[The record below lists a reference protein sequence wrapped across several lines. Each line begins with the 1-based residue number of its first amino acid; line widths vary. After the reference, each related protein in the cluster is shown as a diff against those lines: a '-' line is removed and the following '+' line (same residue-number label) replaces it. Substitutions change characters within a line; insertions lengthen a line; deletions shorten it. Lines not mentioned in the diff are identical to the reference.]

1 MQSLYTCRMRFMEVV
16 LLNQDYPTYI
26 FGGVGTFMHELAKGL
41 ARRGLKV
48 HVITGYNVPLSS
60 LGHFRFRRKT
70 EDSVDVQRF
79 PYPNIVPRHT
89 VFQVWNFKKL
99 SESIRSL
106 DVDVIHGQC
115 TATYPLMRVLRKK
128 APILVTFHTSP
139 MMEKIGS
146 AQSVLRGGSLSDI
159 WTYLIGY
166 PAYHFTF
173 LKELQYSD
181 AVITVSKSLKSEIL
195 LEMGEKYAEK
205 IQCIYNGIDLKS
217 LDDEYEEVE
226 EEFPESE
233 KTILFAGRLFW
244 RKGALSLVK
253 LAYILQ
259 KKNTSF
265 KIIVHG
271 TGPLFGRMQKLIRS
285 LSLKNIE
292 LKGFTAK
299 SQLLK
304 SMRRSKFVAI
314 PSTYEACPMIL
325 LESMCLGKIP
335 LMLKL
340 PFSCELTEEGKY
352 GILGD
357 GMTNI
362 ANQLM
367 TFEDNHSL
375 SRLSK
380 DIQTFA
386 RNKYNIENLASKY
399 IEAYHNLSS

>member
-1 MQSLYTCRMRFMEVV
+1 MRFMEVV
-16 LLNQDYPTYI
+16 LLNHDYPPYI

-48 HVITGYNVPLSS
+48 HVITGYNEPLGSF
-60 LGHFRFRRKT
+60 GHFGFQRKT
-70 EDSVDVQRF
+70 EDSIDVQRF
-79 PYPNIVPRHT
+79 PYPNIIPRHT
-89 VFQVWNFKKL
+89 VFQVWNLKKI
-99 SESIRSL
+99 SKSIQNL

-115 TATYPLMRVLRKK
+115 TATYPLMRILKKK

-139 MMEKIGS
+139 LMEKIGS
-146 AQSVLRGGSLSDI
+146 TQSVLRGGSLSDI

-205 IQCIYNGIDLKS
+205 IRDIYNGIDLRS
-217 LDDEYEEVE
+217 LDEEYEVVE
-226 EEFPESE
+226 AEFPESE

-244 RKGALSLVK
+244 RKGALSMVK

-259 KKNTSF
+259 KRNTSF

-271 TGPLFGRMQKLIRS
+271 TGPLFGKMQKLIHS
-285 LSLKNIE
+285 LNLKNID
-292 LKGFTAK
+292 LKGFTTK

-304 SMRRSKFVAI
+304 SMRQSKFVAI

-335 LMLKL
+335 LMLRL
-340 PFSCELTEEGKY
+340 PFSCELTDEGKY

-357 GMTNI
+357 GVTSL
-362 ANQLM
+362 ANQLVS
-367 TFEDNHSL
+367 FEDSHSL
-375 SRLSK
+375 SQLSNA
-380 DIQTFA
+380 IQTFA
-386 RNKYNIENLASKY
+386 RSRYNIENLTSKY
-399 IEAYHNLSS
+399 IEAYRNLSS

>member
-1 MQSLYTCRMRFMEVV
+1 MEVV
-16 LLNQDYPTYI
+16 LLNHDYPPYI

-41 ARRGLKV
+41 VRKGVKV
-48 HVITGYNVPLSS
+48 HVITGYNVPPSS
-60 LGHFRFRRKT
+60 LRHFRFRRKM

-79 PYPNIVPRHT
+79 PYPDIAPRHT
-89 VFQVWNFKKL
+89 VFQIWNLKRI
-99 SESIRSL
+99 SESFRNL

-115 TATYPLMRVLRKK
+115 TATYPLMRFLKKK

-139 MMEKIGS
+139 LMEKIGS
-146 AQSVLRGGSLSDI
+146 AQSALRGGSLRDI
-159 WTYLIGY
+159 WTYLLGY
-166 PAYHFTF
+166 PAYHFAF
-173 LKELQYSD
+173 LKELEYSD

-205 IQCIYNGIDLKS
+205 IQYIYNGIDLNS
-217 LDDEYEEVE
+217 LDEEYKEVE
-226 EEFPESE
+226 AEFPESE

-259 KKNTSF
+259 KKNTKF

-271 TGPLFGRMQKLIRS
+271 TGPLFSKMQKLIHS
-285 LSLKNIE
+285 LNLKNIQ
-292 LKGFTAK
+292 LKGFTTK

-304 SMRRSKFVAI
+304 SMRQSKFVAI

-335 LMLKL
+335 LLL
-340 PFSCELTEEGKY
+340 NRPFSWELTEGGKY

-357 GMTNI
+357 GI
-362 ANQLM
+362 KSLANQLM
-367 TFEDNHSL
+367 TFEDGHSL
-375 SRLSK
+375 SLISN
-380 DIQTFA
+380 DIRTFA
-386 RNKYNIENLASKY
+386 RSKYNIENLTSKY
-399 IEAYHNLSS
+399 IEAYRNLSF